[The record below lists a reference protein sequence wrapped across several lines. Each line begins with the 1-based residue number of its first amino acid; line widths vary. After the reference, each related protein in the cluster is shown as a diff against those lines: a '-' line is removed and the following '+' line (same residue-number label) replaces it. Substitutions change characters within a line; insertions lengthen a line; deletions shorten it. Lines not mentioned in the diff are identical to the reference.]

1 MKYRKKIVTKVIVI
15 ALRGRHRVTLI
26 KPISIQNKKPVRRI
40 LFLCWVPQT
49 VGYKTSTE
57 RFFEYSVHSQ
67 RNKEQS
73 GDPQLFVLFSSS
85 RYAMYFYYS
94 FQTARSNEL
103 IFSGILQRVKVHF
116 TTKEQTFW
124 AIWLLRKVNKTVAK
138 TSSRYARTSCYATK
152 NYLVKY
158 WPSY

>member
-1 MKYRKKIVTKVIVI
+1 MKYRKKIVTKVTVI
-15 ALRGRHRVTLI
+15 ALRSRHRVTLI
-26 KPISIQNKKPVRRI
+26 KLISIQDKKRVRRI
-40 LFLCWVPQT
+40 FFLRWIPQT
-49 VGYKTSTE
+49 VGYKTSIE
-57 RFFEYSVHSQ
+57 RFFEHGIYSQ

-73 GDPQLFVLFSSS
+73 GVPQFFVLFSSS

-103 IFSGILQRVKVHF
+103 IFSGILHKAEVHL

-138 TSSRYARTSCYATK
+138 TSSRYARTSWYIMK
-152 NYLVKY
+152 LIQG
-158 WPSY
+158 